1 MTAGKPPK
9 RTERG
14 GGGGRDRGP
23 EVATPGKGAPPLR
36 ARVARRPRSNTPK
49 PVLIDGRDPLDVL
62 GRRVNELRVAR
73 NLSQEELAGRAGLD
87 RTYVSAIE
95 RGKANPTLIVLL
107 RLAQALDV
115 SLDALVEV
123 G

>member
-1 MTAGKPPK
+1 
-9 RTERG
+9 
-14 GGGGRDRGP
+14 
-23 EVATPGKGAPPLR
+23 
-36 ARVARRPRSNTPK
+36 VARRPRSNTPK